1 MGEENLAPLPLL
13 LYAKP
18 SARLELFA
26 KKIKFCCQLCNFN
39 DLGADLKRK
48 ELKRIYL
55 NECIEFIKDRRG
67 VLIEP
72 IYAMVFAL
80 FAHNV
85 FRPLP
90 PHSKVYD
97 PEEDESVN
105 DVTWPHLQLVYA
117 FFIKVLESQDFQ
129 PSTAKKFID
138 HSFVSRVI
146 DMFSSDDESE
156 RDCLKTTLHRIYAKF
171 LGMRAFIRKEISHKC
186 LELIYGTLYFP
197 GITEILEVLGSIING
212 FACPIKA
219 EHIQF
224 LNHILLPLHS
234 LPKLQHFHAQLV
246 YCVVQYFEKDPTLAE
261 RFIKQFIKRWPKTAS
276 SKEVLF
282 LDELEELIDVIQP
295 SEFIKVQELVFRQIA
310 KCIKSEQSQVGVGTV
325 KFPLKNMYA

>member
-1 MGEENLAPLPLL
+1 MGDENLTPLPLL

-26 KKIKFCCQLCNFN
+26 KKIKFCCQVCNFQESS
-39 DLGADLKRK
+39 ADLKRK

-55 NECIEFIKDRRG
+55 NECIEFVKERRG

-85 FRPLP
+85 FRTLP
-90 PHSKVYD
+90 ARKSVYD
-97 PEEDESVN
+97 PEEDEQFVEPAW
-105 DVTWPHLQLVYA
+105 VHLQLVYA
-117 FFIKVLESQDFQ
+117 FFIKVLESTDFQ

-138 HSFVSRVI
+138 HPFVSRVI
-146 DMFSSDDESE
+146 DMFATDDENE

-171 LGMRAFIRKEISHKC
+171 LGMRAFIRKEISNKC
-186 LELIYGTLYFP
+186 LELIYGTIYFP

-219 EHIQF
+219 EHVQF
-224 LNHILLPLHS
+224 LNQILLPLHS
-234 LPKLQHFHAQLV
+234 LTKLQHFHAQLV
-246 YCVVQYFEKDPTLAE
+246 YCVVQYFEKDPKLAE
-261 RFIKQFIKRWPKTAS
+261 DFIKKFLKRWPKTAS

-295 SEFIKVQELVFRQIA
+295 AEFVKVQEPVFRQIA
-310 KCIKSEQSQVGVGTV
+310 RCIRSEHSQVGPANLRLDSLWV
-325 KFPLKNMYA
+325 